1 MTCTCRRVS
10 HRVVSPA
17 PPPAAAQGAQGDLPL
32 LRCQFRSV
40 EVTATHLGIDET
52 RRGKAKFRL
61 VEAPD
66 RGQIGEVVADRRH
79 VGLVDLVG
87 GAGLLGQ
94 VEGLTAASVSVWSGA
109 RTRQWRAG
117 IQVVAIDM
125 CTVFKAAV
133 CDSLSAFSGG
143 TGVRRGCR
151 PGWRPRVSARAR
163 EVVPAIPVSVRAT
176 SFKTG

>member
-1 MTCTCRRVS
+1 MAALPKDT
-10 HRVVSPA
+10 
-17 PPPAAAQGAQGDLPL
+17 PP
-32 LRCQFRSV
+32 
-40 EVTATHLGIDET
+40 ATHLGIDET
-52 RRGKAKFRL
+52 RCGKAKFRL

-66 RGQIGEVVADRRH
+66 RGQIGEVVADRWH

-94 VEGLTAASVSVWSGA
+94 VEGLTAASVSAWSGA

-143 TGVRRGCR
+143 TGVRRGAGLIGDLGCR
-151 PGWRPRVSARAR
+151 PAPGRWYRPFRFPCAQPLSK
-163 EVVPAIPVSVRAT
+163 PAKLT
-176 SFKTG
+176 SPPQHQPQPE